1 MTLHVPVPPSAP
13 LSLRP
18 SAAPE
23 ERDLFTMPRAAQKL
37 SISKRTLERLIAS
50 GTFPPPV
57 KIGRASR
64 VMHADIA
71 NYLEKLRR
79 ERGDR
84 IGTS

>member
-1 MTLHVPVPPSAP
+1 MTLNVPVLNSAP
-13 LSLRP
+13 LSPHP
-18 SAAPE
+18 SAARE
-23 ERDLFTMPRAAQKL
+23 ERDLFTMPRAAEKL

-57 KIGRASR
+57 KIGRSSR
-64 VMHADIA
+64 VLHADIA
-71 NYLEKLRR
+71 TYLEKLRR